1 MQQLNAYRF
10 YELGAKLHG
19 LFSVSAQGRVAD
31 MFVPLTEA
39 QALLD
44 GFIKGE
50 VFIPDASKEDA
61 EKLLS
66 RLGSVFERY
75 FIDPSSRQIRT
86 PSGEDRIDAQEL
98 SLVRALVEKFEHALA
113 AELNRAPTYLASK
126 RGIYS
131 TYDLAENA
139 QKSFPSSLGAAIPSL
154 AQDEFAA
161 AGRALAFGLG
171 TAAAMHML
179 RAVDAMARA
188 YYDHFAEEPLP
199 KGERSFS
206 VYVKKLTAMV
216 EEDGEGVRP
225 DRRAVQMLAQIK
237 EHYRNPITAPDC
249 RISADE
255 ATQLFGMAG
264 ALIVLMGEQI
274 SAHKRED
281 DMKKLSDQAISSLE
295 KVAEAANAP
304 ASSGGKK
311 GPAKA

>member
-19 LFSVSAQGRVAD
+19 LFSATAQGRVAD

-44 GFIKGE
+44 GFIKGA

-61 EKLLS
+61 ERLLNKI
-66 RLGSVFERY
+66 GSVFERY
-75 FIDPSSRQIRT
+75 FIDPSSRQIKT
-86 PSGEDRIDAQEL
+86 PTGEDRIDTQEL

-139 QKSFPSSLGAAIPSL
+139 QKSFPASLQGVIPELS
-154 AQDEFAA
+154 QEEFAT

-179 RAVDAMARA
+179 RAVDAMTRV
-188 YYDHFAEEPLP
+188 YYDHFASEPLA
-199 KGERSFS
+199 KNERSFS

-216 EEDGEGVRP
+216 EEDGDGVRP

-237 EHYRNPITAPDC
+237 EHYRNPLVAPDC
-249 RISADE
+249 KISADE

-274 SAHKRED
+274 SSRKRDED
-281 DMKKLSDQAISSLE
+281 IKSVEDRAMSSLA
-295 KVAEAANAP
+295 KVAEAANEP
-304 ASSGGKK
+304 ASSGKK
-311 GPAKA
+311 GPSKAG